1 MNKGYSSAVEP
12 LAAVVAG
19 IVVVP
24 VVAKLARL
32 AGVVAVAVVGV
43 DFVNFDVKIEPVLVS
58 LVLLVVGVWVDVVV
72 LSAISKTLAVLE
84 VEGLELVA
92 HL

>member
-1 MNKGYSSAVEP
+1 MSFAVEP

-32 AGVVAVAVVGV
+32 AGVVAVVGV

-72 LSAISKTLAVLE
+72 LSAIAKTLAVLE